1 MFAHEGFVKAY
12 SVSLTD
18 SYIYIDFVQM
28 FVCRFMQL
36 FVPDMNVGHRY
47 QNTVLMLTWIL
58 EIASYINSSFNIF
71 IYYSMGS
78 KYRETVKEL
87 FCGGRVTAKNS
98 RKEQT
103 ATISVVMSTVSQVAT
118 PSGVGQ

>member
-1 MFAHEGFVKAY
+1 MFAHGGFVKAY

-36 FVPDMNVGHRY
+36 FVPDMTVGHRY

-58 EIASYINSSFNIF
+58 ETASYINSSFNIF
-71 IYYSMGS
+71 I
-78 KYRETVKEL
+78 
-87 FCGGRVTAKNS
+87 C
-98 RKEQT
+98 
-103 ATISVVMSTVSQVAT
+103 
-118 PSGVGQ
+118 

>member
-1 MFAHEGFVKAY
+1 
-12 SVSLTD
+12 
-18 SYIYIDFVQM
+18 M
-28 FVCRFMQL
+28 FVCRFVQL
-36 FVPDMNVGHRY
+36 FVPDMTVGHRY

-58 EIASYINSSFNIF
+58 EIASYTNSSFNIL

-103 ATISVVMSTVSQVAT
+103 ATANVVMSTVNQVAT